1 MAQKVHCAAAS
12 PCAAQLPPK
21 ACHFAAAFFEAGRFG
36 MASAASGLR
45 HPASASCLGRHSRL
59 AGRCPNNSS
68 LFPPLAAVVVVAL
81 WASIAERVFF
91 ICSSET
97 PAGVSELLF
106 HERACNVKRAAH
118 PQCRCFRRKQAL
130 QMPFSLAAS
139 LVKMRHRAARRLPG
153 VAQFKIIFP
162 LNMPKATRR
171 AFLIVPRSFPAQPEH
186 HSAARRTKGAMALAS
201 PWRTME

>member
-1 MAQKVHCAAAS
+1 MPAAI
-12 PCAAQLPPK
+12 
-21 ACHFAAAFFEAGRFG
+21 
-36 MASAASGLR
+36 GLR

-106 HERACNVKRAAH
+106 YG
-118 PQCRCFRRKQAL
+118 RKAYPPRIVIL
-130 QMPFSLAAS
+130 PIILRHFLAG
-139 LVKMRHRAARRLPG
+139 AARKSAL
-153 VAQFKIIFP
+153 FP
-162 LNMPKATRR
+162 
-171 AFLIVPRSFPAQPEH
+171 
-186 HSAARRTKGAMALAS
+186 
-201 PWRTME
+201 